1 MSIAGRKAV
10 RCDGCGQVVAD
21 ESLRGVWFQPGEDVA
36 SWARSY
42 ARTLGWVVAVAV
54 VAAVVTA
61 VLVPVVWA
69 WAWALNQF

>member
-1 MSIAGRKAV
+1 MSTVRLRMAV

-42 ARTLGWVVAVAV
+42 ARALGWL
-54 VAAVVTA
+54 T
-61 VLVPVVWA
+61 VPDRDRDWCPDCVEAGDSW
-69 WAWALNQF
+69 